1 MENRE
6 TIQKTACELQQRS
19 TDIKAEVWLNQAID
33 NGLLPSDVVVLNNRF
48 FEREFTQDI
57 SNTNIVEA
65 DWLNHYLEVQ
75 LSRPG
80 LYDMLPEGLF
90 FQPKAADMQRVLSVA
105 EMAAQYRAN
114 KIKER
119 EIRRFFQPLENE
131 FFHQQVQLEREEM
144 RLLDGLKEGKLNRF
158 FLQFWDLPEALD
170 TSLAISL
177 LLLLPYAHQIAG
189 NIGLMQQALSLM
201 LQEPVFIKRGRPQ
214 PTAVND
220 LVQPLGMQALGD
232 TMVCGTEFMEDY
244 PVLEYQVGPL
254 KNSTVTSYLTGGE
267 NELLIQT
274 FNRFFAPL
282 DADITVEIEIEK
294 SSATMEM
301 SETVQPILGYTSVL

>member
-1 MENRE
+1 MENRQ
-6 TIQKTACELQQRS
+6 TIQKVNDELQQRPS
-19 TDIKAEVWLNQAID
+19 DIKAEAWLNQALE
-33 NGLLPSDVVVLNNRF
+33 NGLLPSDFVVINNRF

-57 SNTNIVEA
+57 SRTNIVEA

-105 EMAAQYRAN
+105 EMAAQYRVN

-119 EIRRFFQPLENE
+119 EIRRFFQPVENE
-131 FFHQQVQLEREEM
+131 FFYQQVQLEQEEVW
-144 RLLDGLKEGKLNRF
+144 LLDGLKGGKLNRF
-158 FLQFWDLPEALD
+158 FLQFWDLPAALD
-170 TSLAISL
+170 VSLALSL
-177 LLLLPYAHQIAG
+177 LILLPYAHQICG
-189 NIGLMQQALSLM
+189 HTGLMQEVLGLL
-201 LQEPVFIKRGRPQ
+201 LQEPVFIKKGRPQ

-244 PVLEYQVGPL
+244 PVLEYQIGPL
-254 KNSTVTSYLTGGE
+254 KNSTVTSYLAGGE

-282 DADITVEIEIEK
+282 DADIIVNIEIEK
-294 SSATMEM
+294 SQTTMEM
-301 SETVQPILGYTSVL
+301 SETVQPVLGYTSVL